1 MRQISKAVRDTR
13 MQQRRHALLGVV
25 VIAATSLAGCAS
37 EPAPKQGTGAE
48 WERTQCAKFDDEGE
62 RARCI
67 ERTGIGYDEYVRQQ
81 KEAAKAGK

>member
-1 MRQISKAVRDTR
+1 MRQISKAGCDTGTE
-13 MQQRRHALLGVV
+13 RRCHVLLGVLMTAGV
-25 VIAATSLAGCAS
+25 SLAGCAS
-37 EPAPKQGTGAE
+37 EPAPKVGSGAE

-81 KEAAKAGK
+81 KEATKSGI